1 VEIGAKLTMYWNQLS
16 PGLGLIKRDRE
27 VALLMS
33 KGLSSIQVAGPI
45 AVSRSV
51 TKLHVRNILGIFS
64 QSRRG
69 VGFKRPQRFLIF
81 QYKAPPSGVDKYSPV
96 GRCDRGVFI
105 LG

>member
-81 QYKAPPSGVDKYSPV
+81 QYKVPPSGVDKYSPV